1 MAPHA
6 SFGEGLP
13 PELFFTLLTTPSV
26 VRYAR
31 TPTGSSSFS
40 TGRALTRQR
49 SSPVRLG
56 SNSRSPP
63 ARYYHT
69 PILCIFSFPSFLASL
84 LFTSYSSVLLPCPT
98 HSTFLTPSPWL
109 PRLLKSGGRRFV
121 SFYVYPTISGSF
133 DCPRRTEIS
142 RLHLWILTQE
152 KRMKFCRSDERF
164 INLSFIV
171 CRIAHTSQAL
181 FAPINGRIA
190 QLVTFA

>member
-13 PELFFTLLTTPSV
+13 PELFFALLTTPSV
-26 VRYAR
+26 ARYAR

-40 TGRALTRQR
+40 TGRALTHQR

-98 HSTFLTPSPWL
+98 HTARSLL
-109 PRLLKSGGRRFV
+109 PRRGYRAYSNPVGDASSLFMFIQLFPEVLIAPGGQRSPV
-121 SFYVYPTISGSF
+121 STCGS
-133 DCPRRTEIS
+133 
-142 RLHLWILTQE
+142 
-152 KRMKFCRSDERF
+152 
-164 INLSFIV
+164 
-171 CRIAHTSQAL
+171 
-181 FAPINGRIA
+181 
-190 QLVTFA
+190 

>member
-40 TGRALTRQR
+40 TGRALTHQR

-69 PILCIFSFPSFLASL
+69 PILCIFSCPSFLASL

-98 HSTFLTPSPWL
+98 HKHVPYSLAVATALTRIRWATLRLFLCLFNYFRKFRLPPGGQRSLVSTC
-109 PRLLKSGGRRFV
+109 
-121 SFYVYPTISGSF
+121 GS
-133 DCPRRTEIS
+133 
-142 RLHLWILTQE
+142 
-152 KRMKFCRSDERF
+152 
-164 INLSFIV
+164 
-171 CRIAHTSQAL
+171 
-181 FAPINGRIA
+181 
-190 QLVTFA
+190 